1 MSKKINSIILSGGRS
16 SRMGE
21 GKALMKVG
29 AKTII
34 EIIIE
39 KLKPF
44 CNEIIISAD
53 DLEKYSEFG
62 YKVVPDKF
70 KNSGPLAG
78 IYSSLLE
85 SNTEKNF
92 IISCDLPLVS
102 SAVIERLIKIETGKE
117 IILPVTNGKYHQLC
131 GVYSKSVLAKA
142 ESILS
147 AEEKRGRKG
156 EGEKW
161 RRGEKEKG
169 RMGEEEKGR
178 KRNTSVKRLLEVS
191 QVEFVDVTKIIS
203 KNEFLNMNTK
213 EDFAIIEKLLSGIG

>member
-1 MSKKINSIILSGGRS
+1 MSKVNGIILSGGKS

-21 GKALMKVG
+21 DKALLKVG

-34 EIIIE
+34 EIMID

-53 DLEKYSEFG
+53 ETEKYSQFG
-62 YKVVPDKF
+62 YKIVPDNH

-85 SNTEKNF
+85 SNSERNF

-102 SAVIERLIKIETGKE
+102 QNVIEKIISTNSDKD
-117 IILPVTNGKYHQLC
+117 IILPVTNGKYHQIC
-131 GVYSKSVLAKA
+131 GVYSRSVLGKA

-147 AEEKRGRKG
+147 EEAGEAVIGRVGEGENWRKG
-156 EGEKW
+156 EEG
-161 RRGEKEKG
+161 KG
-169 RMGEEEKGR
+169 RK
-178 KRNTSVKRLLEVS
+178 KRNTSVKRLLEDS
-191 QVEFVDVTKIIS
+191 QVEFVDVTS
-203 KNEFLNMNTK
+203 LAEENEFLNMNKK
-213 EDFAIIEKLLSGIG
+213 EDFAIIEEILLKRN

>member
-1 MSKKINSIILSGGRS
+1 MTKITCIILSGGKS

-21 GKALMKVG
+21 DKALLKVG

-34 EIIIE
+34 EIMID

-53 DLEKYSEFG
+53 NVEKYSKFG

-85 SNTEKNF
+85 SNTESNF
-92 IISCDLPLVS
+92 VISCDLPLVS
-102 SAVIERLIKIETGKE
+102 QNVIEKIINTDSDKE

-131 GVYSKSVLAKA
+131 GVYSKSVL
-142 ESILS
+142 ER
-147 AEEKRGRKG
+147 AEEILRKEEGGR
-156 EGEKW
+156 
-161 RRGEKEKG
+161 
-169 RMGEEEKGR
+169 GEEEKGR
-178 KRNTSVKRLLEVS
+178 RGDGEKWRKGEEGKVRKKRNTSVKSLLNISEV
-191 QVEFVDVTKIIS
+191 EYVDVTSIAKE
-203 KNEFLNMNTK
+203 NEFLNMNTV
-213 EDFAIIEKLLSGIG
+213 EDFEVIRQTLV